1 MREKDTSKTQ
11 EVIKRPR
18 YDLPKG
24 TQRNWFTEKF
34 EKTLRLGFSIS
45 MVVVGKRTGIS
56 KTYCT
61 AKMAQSLDPKGFT
74 AKDVEEG
81 KYSFYAK
88 DFIQVL
94 KNIDYYRWAIFD
106 EPARKGSGGNRQ
118 EWQSDVNK
126 ALSSTLQISRF
137 KVPVTPFILPH
148 RNYLAS
154 QVFGLAQLMMVFNDR
169 GVCDVYKIQVSEFT
183 GDIFTP
189 KVGRLRFGFPDKDL
203 ADAIEKK
210 KREMF
215 NEDTEKWTARIIRDE
230 KTQTPTEDLVKE
242 IKNNN
247 SIKKYLTEKA
257 GKTVVDVK
265 ALKIDYPYS
274 NAKLYEL
281 KGILDREI
289 DADRFE
295 LD

>member
-1 MREKDTSKTQ
+1 MSEKDISKVKA
-11 EVIKRPR
+11 VIRRPK
-18 YDLPKG
+18 YNLPKD
-24 TQRNWFTEKF
+24 TERNWFTEKF

-88 DFIQVL
+88 EFIPVL
-94 KNIDYYRWAIFD
+94 KNIEFYRWVIFD

-118 EWQSDVNK
+118 EWMSDVNK

-154 QVFGLAQLMMVFNDR
+154 QVFGLAQLMLVFNDR
-169 GVCDVYKIQVSEFT
+169 GVCSVYKIQVSEFT
-183 GDIFTP
+183 GDIYTP
-189 KVGRLRFGFPDKDL
+189 NIGKLRFGYPDRDL
-203 ADAIEKK
+203 IEAIEQKK
-210 KREMF
+210 AEMF
-215 NEDTEKWTARIIRDE
+215 LEDTEKWTARIIRDE
-230 KTQTPTEDLVKE
+230 KQQTPVEDIIE
-242 IKNNN
+242 NIKNKGD
-247 SIKKYLTEKA
+247 IKRFFKDN
-257 GKTVVDVK
+257 KTN
-265 ALKIDYPYS
+265 KIDVDGVLADEYPYS
-274 NAKLYEL
+274 RSKRYDIV
-281 KGILDREI
+281 KGINRLIRSGEVEI
-289 DADRFE
+289 D
-295 LD
+295 